1 MSAAAQLPTPTSAPD
16 RATTDKPGRLGRV
29 LCLVRKLIDFGTHLA
44 ATVQQR
50 AATPGFALLAR
61 PFGTADLAVILA
73 RITNGLRRAAV
84 LEAALIRR
92 AARGRDL
99 TPTPI
104 RLPAARGPR
113 SAPQVTPPD
122 TQPEPQPGDHA
133 QDPRLARLPTED
145 EIAAAVRRRPVGA
158 VIADICGE
166 LGIAPGHLDRAFWDE
181 IRHAITMYGG
191 SLVSFFGNLDRRLAA
206 FCFGDLSDRADP
218 GWLTAPPRQP
228 APSTGPP

>member
-29 LCLVRKLIDFGTHLA
+29 LCLVRKLIDYGKNLA
-44 ATVQQR
+44 NTVQQR
-50 AATPGFALLAR
+50 AAARGFAFFAR

-113 SAPQVTPPD
+113 SAPQSRPRTPSPNPSQATTPRTRVSRACPRKMKSPPRFGAGLSAPSSPTSAVTS
-122 TQPEPQPGDHA
+122 A
-133 QDPRLARLPTED
+133 S
-145 EIAAAVRRRPVGA
+145 
-158 VIADICGE
+158 
-166 LGIAPGHLDRAFWDE
+166 PGHLDRAFWDE
-181 IRHAITMYGG
+181 LRHAITMYGG

-218 GWLTAPPRQP
+218 GWPTTPARSP